1 MQEKIYVGSCPLDS
15 VQLRNASLPEQNEKH
30 LPYMS
35 IKLTLTLFRE
45 PPWTDQTIDDLPA
58 SFFFNDINIPC
69 LCVVKKKIYFVLGRQ
84 LFIRPQ
90 KIS

>member
-1 MQEKIYVGSCPLDS
+1 MQEKIYVGSCPLES

-58 SFFFNDINIPC
+58 SFFFNDINPY
-69 LCVVKKKIYFVLGRQ
+69 LTRGV
-84 LFIRPQ
+84 IRASFL
-90 KIS
+90 KTAWMG